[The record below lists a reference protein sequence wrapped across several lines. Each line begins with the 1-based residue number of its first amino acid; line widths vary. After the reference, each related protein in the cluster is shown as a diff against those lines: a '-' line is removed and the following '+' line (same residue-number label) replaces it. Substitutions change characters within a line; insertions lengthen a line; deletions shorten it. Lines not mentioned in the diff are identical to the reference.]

1 MAGAISLSTETVKP
15 MSVLHTRSPGLDV
28 LVTGTA
34 SDAHTWNLIFLQLYC
49 EERGCR
55 VVNLGPCVP
64 DDLLIATCRRAA
76 PDLVVVSSVNG
87 HGYADGLRAVGAL
100 RGQPGLTGVPAVI
113 GGKLGTDGALPAD
126 QVDHLLAA
134 GYAEVFDRGDL
145 AGFDALLA
153 DLADSQ
159 RIAS

>member
-1 MAGAISLSTETVKP
+1 
-15 MSVLHTRSPGLDV
+15 MSVPTQRFPSPGLDV

-64 DDLLIATCRRAA
+64 DELLVTTCRRVA

-87 HGYADGLRAVGAL
+87 HGYTDGRRAIEAV
-100 RGQPGLTGVPAVI
+100 RDQCGLATVPMVI
-113 GGKLGTDGALPAD
+113 GGKLGTDGPLPTN
-126 QVDHLLAA
+126 QVHDLLDA
-134 GYAEVFDRGDL
+134 GFAGVFDRGDL
-145 AGFDALLA
+145 TGFDTLLA
-153 DLADSQ
+153 DLAATQ
-159 RIAS
+159 RVAS